1 MIRIASALAF
11 LFLLSSQS
19 LSDSLD
25 HKAARE
31 ALLRGDIKP
40 LSDVLSV
47 AAKIEAGNV
56 IEVKLERKQG
66 RYIYEIDILTSEGR
80 KVELY
85 LDASSLQLVKKKP

>member
-1 MIRIASALAF
+1 MIRITSALAF
-11 LFLLSSQS
+11 LFLLSSPS
-19 LSDSLD
+19 LSTSLD

-40 LSDVLSV
+40 LADVLSV

-56 IEVKLERKQG
+56 IEVKLERKQD

-85 LDASSLQLVKKKP
+85 LDASSLQLIRKKP